1 MMPDR
6 LQLFSRELGEENAP
20 DLVILHGLLG
30 TSDNWQTLGKR
41 FAESHRVH
49 LIDQR
54 NHGRSP
60 HHPAH
65 SYEAMAEDVLH
76 YLNERN
82 IQRVSIIGHSMGGKT
97 ALEFAHRYPDRV
109 HKLVIADMAAR
120 AYVPHHGSIF
130 DALLSAPIDVA
141 DSRSTVEAHLMDRL
155 DDPGVVAFLMKNLR
169 REKSGGFTWRP
180 NLSVLATA
188 MGAVVDEVPLG
199 MNTLPTLAIY
209 GGKSN
214 YVNADDLDQFQAA
227 CMQFQSHEIEDAG
240 HWLHASHPEEFFDEV
255 EGFLG
260 A

>member
-6 LQLFSRELGEENAP
+6 LELFSRELGEENAP

-41 FAESHRVH
+41 FAQTHRVH

-60 HHPAH
+60 HHSVH

-76 YLNERN
+76 YLDERN
-82 IQRVSIIGHSMGGKT
+82 IQHTSIIGHSMGGKT
-97 ALEFAHRYPDRV
+97 ALVFAHRYPDRV
-109 HKLVIADMAAR
+109 HKLIIADMAAR
-120 AYVPHHGSIF
+120 AYAPHHAPIF
-130 DALLSAPIDVA
+130 DALLSAPIGEA
-141 DSRSTVEAHLMDRL
+141 ESRSVVEAHLTNLL
-155 DDPGVVAFLMKNLR
+155 DDAGVVAFLMKNLR

-180 NLSVLATA
+180 NLAVLAQA
-188 MGAVVDEVPLG
+188 IGAVVDEVPLG
-199 MNTLPTLAIY
+199 LNTLPTLAIY
-209 GGKSN
+209 GGKST
-214 YVNADDLDQFQAA
+214 YVNADDLDKFQSA

-240 HWLHASHPEEFFDEV
+240 HWLHTSHPDEFFEEV
-255 EGFLG
+255 EDFLG

>member
-1 MMPDR
+1 MMPER
-6 LQLFSRELGEENAP
+6 LELFSRELGEANAP
-20 DLVILHGLLG
+20 NLVILHGLLG

-41 FAESHRVH
+41 FAETHRVH

-60 HHPAH
+60 HHPVH

-76 YLNERN
+76 YLDERN
-82 IQRVSIIGHSMGGKT
+82 IQRASIIGHSMGGKT
-97 ALEFAHRYPDRV
+97 ALVFAHRYPERV
-109 HKLVIADMAAR
+109 QKLVIADMAAR
-120 AYVPHHGSIF
+120 AYAPHHGPIF
-130 DALLSAPIDVA
+130 DALLSAPIEGA
-141 DSRSTVEAHLMDRL
+141 ESRSVIENHLMARL
-155 DDPGVVAFLMKNLR
+155 DDVGVVAFLMKNLR

-180 NLSVLATA
+180 NLAVLAPA
-188 MGAVVDEVPLG
+188 IGAVVGQVPLG

-214 YVNADDLDQFQAA
+214 YVNADDLDQFQSA

-240 HWLHASHPEEFFDEV
+240 HWLHASHPDEFFEEV
-255 EGFLG
+255 VDFLG

>member
-1 MMPDR
+1 MMPER
-6 LQLFSRELGEENAP
+6 LELFSRELGEANAP
-20 DLVILHGLLG
+20 NLVILHGLLG

-41 FAESHRVH
+41 FAETHRVH

-60 HHPAH
+60 HHPVH

-76 YLNERN
+76 YLDERN
-82 IQRVSIIGHSMGGKT
+82 IQRASIIGHSMGGKT
-97 ALEFAHRYPDRV
+97 ALVFAHRYPDRV
-109 HKLVIADMAAR
+109 QKLVIADMAAR
-120 AYVPHHGSIF
+120 AYAPHHGPIF
-130 DALLSAPIDVA
+130 DALLSAPIEGA
-141 DSRSTVEAHLMDRL
+141 ESRSVIENHLMARL
-155 DDPGVVAFLMKNLR
+155 DDVGVVAFLMKNLR

-180 NLSVLATA
+180 NLAVLAPA
-188 MGAVVDEVPLG
+188 IGAVVGQVPLG

-214 YVNADDLDQFQAA
+214 YVNADDLDQFQSA

-240 HWLHASHPEEFFDEV
+240 HWLHASHPDEFFEEV
-255 EGFLG
+255 VDFLG

>member
-6 LQLFSRELGEENAP
+6 LELFSRELGEAIAP
-20 DLVILHGLLG
+20 NLVILHGLLG

-41 FAESHRVH
+41 FAETHRVH

-60 HHPAH
+60 HHPVH

-76 YLNERN
+76 YLDERN
-82 IQRVSIIGHSMGGKT
+82 IQRASIIGHSMGGKT
-97 ALEFAHRYPDRV
+97 ALVFAHRYPDRV
-109 HKLVIADMAAR
+109 QKLVIADMAAR
-120 AYVPHHGSIF
+120 AYAPHHGPIF
-130 DALLSAPIDVA
+130 DALLSAPIEGA
-141 DSRSTVEAHLMDRL
+141 ESRSVIENHLMARL
-155 DDPGVVAFLMKNLR
+155 DDVGVVAFLMKNLR

-180 NLSVLATA
+180 NLAVLAPA
-188 MGAVVDEVPLG
+188 IGAVVGQVPLG

-209 GGKSN
+209 GEKSN
-214 YVNADDLDQFQAA
+214 YVNADDLDQFQSA

-240 HWLHASHPEEFFDEV
+240 HWLHASHPNEFFEEV
-255 EGFLG
+255 VDFLG